1 MSSNRY
7 AAFCLSEIQDAKT
20 FFMTL
25 DQCLNIRKAVFQEE
39 QGIRYDLDR
48 DGFDYDTRSVHHIAV
63 AHRARPTI
71 IVGTVRMRL
80 LRDRLT
86 VKLERMAVAAAYR
99 RRGAGKA
106 LLIAFEQEAERRGRR
121 KIILNAT
128 QGARGFFARYGYTVV
143 GGEIVEAK
151 IVHYPMQKLLL
162 S

>member
-1 MSSNRY
+1 MASDRY
-7 AAFCLSEIQDAKT
+7 AAFYLSEIQDART
-20 FFMTL
+20 FLTTL
-25 DQCLNIRKAVFQEE
+25 DQCLDVRKAVFQEE

-63 AHRARPTI
+63 THRARPTI

-80 LRDRLT
+80 LRDCLT
-86 VKLERMAVAAAYR
+86 VKLERMAVVAAYR

-106 LLIAFEQEAERRGRR
+106 LLIAFEREAERRGKR
-121 KIILNAT
+121 KIVLHVQRDA
-128 QGARGFFARYGYTVV
+128 QGFYAHYGYTVT
-143 GGEIVEAK
+143 GGEFIEAG